1 MSLSGT
7 LSELRAGLLDLVFA
21 PACVACRGPV
31 STAEPERVICRPCW
45 SRVRPLPEP
54 RCPRCWEPLSRP
66 SLDGGCPFCARIPP
80 RVRVVRS
87 AFLMEDPAR
96 EMVHALKYLRWAA
109 AARPMGARMAALA
122 FPEDVLEEV
131 RYVVPVPTS
140 RSHLRRRGY
149 NQAELLAAEV
159 ARRMGAELRADLL
172 LREGG
177 ATQTNLHPDE
187 RRANVASAFS
197 ASAGAGAHL
206 AGEHILLVDDVWTTG
221 ATAIACAGVLA
232 AAGARV
238 VSVLTFARVPA
249 NPDRIERLRPR

>member
-1 MSLSGT
+1 MSLTGT

-31 STAEPERVICRPCW
+31 STALSERVICRPCW

-54 RCPRCWEPLSRP
+54 RCPRCWEPLTGAAGAGSCQ
-66 SLDGGCPFCARIPP
+66 LCDRIPP
-80 RVRVVRS
+80 RVRVIRS
-87 AFLMEDPAR
+87 ACLMEDPAR
-96 EMVHALKYLRWAA
+96 EMVHALKYLHWAVA
-109 AARPMGARMAALA
+109 AVPMGDRMAALP
-122 FPEDVLEEV
+122 FPEDVREEA
-131 RYVVPVPTS
+131 RFVVPVPTS
-140 RSHLRRRGY
+140 ASHLRKRGY
-149 NQAELLAAEV
+149 NQAELLAAKV
-159 ARRMGAELRADLL
+159 ARRMGAEVRADLL

-197 ASAGAGAHL
+197 ASVGAREHL
-206 AGEHILLVDDVWTTG
+206 EGEHILLVDDVWTTG

-238 VSVLTFARVPA
+238 ISVLTFARVPA